1 MDWNLIFQFTLRLP
15 RRKEVFIMEKR
26 ELSEKEL
33 RERKFSL
40 AKGTKYLLDFMFYAG
55 ILVTVSLPLSLKY
68 IGKYLEAV

>member
-1 MDWNLIFQFTLRLP
+1 
-15 RRKEVFIMEKR
+15 MEKR

-33 RERKFSL
+33 REKKLSL

-68 IGKYLEAV
+68 IGKYLARCLRRTALYRKMWRALGEWET

>member
-1 MDWNLIFQFTLRLP
+1 MLRLP

-40 AKGTKYLLDFMFYAG
+40 AKGTKYLLDFMF
-55 ILVTVSLPLSLKY
+55 
-68 IGKYLEAV
+68 